1 MECYRVVRR
10 TQAPRDKGTE
20 LLCAFATLCLCYF
33 CLFGPAEAADWPN
46 WRGPNHNGVS
56 DETGWVTTWPAEGP
70 KVLWKTS
77 IGTGFSSMAVSNG
90 RVYAM
95 GNIDDSDI
103 LYCFQAD
110 TGKEIWRKSYRCP
123 LFKKNHEGGPAA
135 TPTVS
140 GDFVYTFSKN
150 ADAICFKAATGEVVW
165 HKNLIKQL
173 GIKNPTW
180 YHASSP
186 LIVDDLVIFNAGT
199 QGVALN
205 KTDGSLVWKNGDGPC
220 GYATAVPFTV
230 DNQKCVALFVSRE
243 IVAVVASTG
252 KVLWH
257 LSWRTSYDINA
268 ATPIISD
275 DKMFISSGYNKGCA
289 LLKMDPPGAGKATEV
304 WRNKNMRNHCSS
316 CVLWKGHIYGFDG
329 QYGGGGKLTCLDFDT
344 GQMKWSQGGMGT
356 GSLMVA
362 DGKLI
367 ILGERGKLVI
377 AEASPERF
385 EQLASAQIL
394 TGKCWTV
401 PVLANGRIYARNA
414 DGQLVCV
421 DVSGKS

>member
-1 MECYRVVRR
+1 MESYRVVR
-10 TQAPRDKGTE
+10 DCV
-20 LLCAFATLCLCYF
+20 LLPAFGFVL

-56 DETGWVTTWPAEGP
+56 EETGWVATWPAEGP
-70 KVLWKTS
+70 KVLWKAS
-77 IGTGFSSMAVSNG
+77 IGIGFSSMAVSNG

-95 GNIDDSDI
+95 GNINDTDI
-103 LYCFQAD
+103 LYCFEAN
-110 TGKEIWRKSYRCP
+110 TGKQIWSKSYRCP
-123 LFKKNHEGGPAA
+123 LFKKNHEGGPAG
-135 TPTVS
+135 TPTLS
-140 GDFVYTFSKN
+140 GGSVYTFSKN
-150 ADAICFKAATGEVVW
+150 ADAVCFKAATGEVVW
-165 HKNLIKQL
+165 HKNLIKEL

-180 YHASSP
+180 YHAGSP

-199 QGVALN
+199 RGVALN

-220 GYATAVPFTV
+220 GYATAVPFTL
-230 DNQKCVALFVSRE
+230 DNQECVALFVSRE

-252 KVLWH
+252 KPLWH

-268 ATPIISD
+268 AAPIISD
-275 DKMFISSGYNKGCA
+275 DRMFISSGYNKGCT
-289 LLKMDPPGAGKATEV
+289 LLKMEGRNVNEI

-329 QYGGGGKLTCLDFDT
+329 QYGGGGKLTCLDFGT
-344 GQMKWSQGGMGT
+344 GQVKWSQAGMGT

-377 AEASPERF
+377 AKASPERF

-414 DGQLVCV
+414 KGQLVCV